1 MSAPVRSDDEKPSM
15 FPTMYA
21 PPWAREQAQDL
32 AGDAGMAAVDRAL
45 NASDEFRQTLPPA
58 APLEAK
64 RRWNKPFDGDIAAKH
79 LRERPS
85 LDPVAVP
92 APPVQERGAPLAVF
106 ARVTGAVGL
115 AALAAF
121 FVVGVM
127 PRPLQGAASHDPAIA
142 KPFWARLF
150 GMPKREEPQ
159 VLDARTIVPQPVATQ
174 RVIIPATEPVAF
186 ADRMAAVP
194 VKAETEPTATA
205 RTIQEQPAPPPAPP
219 APRLRSL
226 DSAELNMLLKRGEE
240 LIREG
245 DIAAA
250 RLMLARAA
258 EAGDARA
265 ALTLGATYD
274 ADVLRKLGVLGLA
287 GDVAQARAWYSK
299 AAEFGSGEA
308 TRRLEQ
314 IAQSAR

>member
-1 MSAPVRSDDEKPSM
+1 MSAPVRNDDETPSM

-21 PPWAREQAQDL
+21 PPWARERAQDL
-32 AGDAGMAAVDRAL
+32 PGDAGMAAVDKAL
-45 NASDEFRQTLPPA
+45 NASGEFRATLPPA

-85 LDPVAVP
+85 LDPVVVP
-92 APPVQERGAPLAVF
+92 APPVQERGAPLAVL
-106 ARVTGAVGL
+106 ARVTGAIGL

-121 FVVGVM
+121 FVVGAM
-127 PRPLQGAASHDPAIA
+127 PQPLQGAASRDPAIA

-159 VLDARTIVPQPVATQ
+159 VIDAQSIVPQSVATQ
-174 RVIIPATEPVAF
+174 RVVIPAEPAAF
-186 ADRMAAVP
+186 ADRLAAVP
-194 VKAETEPTATA
+194 VKAETEPAVAA
-205 RTIQEQPAPPPAPP
+205 RTLQEQPAAPAPT
-219 APRLRSL
+219 LRAL
-226 DSAELNMLLKRGEE
+226 DRDELTMLFKRGEE
-240 LIREG
+240 LIRQG
-245 DIAAA
+245 DIASA
-250 RLMLARAA
+250 RLMLERAA
-258 EAGDARA
+258 EAGEARA
-265 ALTLGATYD
+265 ALALGATYD
-274 ADVLRKLGVLGLA
+274 ADVLRKLGVLGVT
-287 GDVAQARAWYSK
+287 GDVAQARAWYGK

>member
-1 MSAPVRSDDEKPSM
+1 MSAPVRSADETPSM

-21 PPWAREQAQDL
+21 PPWARERAQDL
-32 AGDAGMAAVDRAL
+32 PGDAGMAAVDKAL
-45 NASDEFRQTLPPA
+45 NASDEFRRTLPPA
-58 APLEAK
+58 APLREK

-92 APPVQERGAPLAVF
+92 APPVQERGSPVAVL
-106 ARVTGAVGL
+106 ARVTGAIGL

-121 FVVGVM
+121 IVVGAM
-127 PRPLQGAASHDPAIA
+127 PQPLQGASQGAAVA
-142 KPFWARLF
+142 KPLWSRLF
-150 GMPKREEPQ
+150 GAPRSAQPPSN
-159 VLDARTIVPQPVATQ
+159 DAERIVPQPVVTQ
-174 RVIIPATEPVAF
+174 RVVVPMEPAAF
-186 ADRMAAVP
+186 ADRLAAIP
-194 VKAETEPTATA
+194 VKAETEPAVAA
-205 RTIQEQPAPPPAPP
+205 RSLQEQPAPPTPS
-219 APRLRSL
+219 LRAL
-226 DSAELNMLLKRGEE
+226 DREELNLLLKRGEE

-250 RLMLARAA
+250 RLMLGRAA
-258 EAGDARA
+258 EAGEARA
-265 ALTLGATYD
+265 ALALGATYD
-274 ADVLRKLGVLGLA
+274 ADVLRKLGVLGVT
-287 GDVAQARAWYSK
+287 GDVAQARAWYGK

>member
-1 MSAPVRSDDEKPSM
+1 MSAPVRSDDETPSM

-45 NASDEFRQTLPPA
+45 NASDEFRRTLPPA
-58 APLEAK
+58 APLEEK
-64 RRWNKPFDGDIAAKH
+64 RRWNKPFDGDIAVKH

-85 LDPVAVP
+85 LDPGAVP
-92 APPVQERGAPLAVF
+92 APPVQERGAPIAVF

-127 PRPLQGAASHDPAIA
+127 PRPLQGAASHDPAVT

-159 VLDARTIVPQPVATQ
+159 VIDARTIVPQPVAIQ
-174 RVIIPATEPVAF
+174 RVVIPAEPAPL
-186 ADRMAAVP
+186 ADRLAAVP
-194 VKAETEPTATA
+194 KAETEPTVAA
-205 RTIQEQPAPPPAPP
+205 RAVREQAPPPPPAPS
-219 APRLRSL
+219 LRAL
-226 DSAELNMLLKRGEE
+226 DPAELSMLLKRGEE

-250 RLMLARAA
+250 RLMLSRAA

-265 ALTLGATYD
+265 ALALGATFD
-274 ADVLRKLGVLGLA
+274 ADVLRKLGVLGVA
-287 GDVAQARAWYSK
+287 GDAAQARTWYGK
-299 AAEFGSGEA
+299 AAE
-308 TRRLEQ
+308 
-314 IAQSAR
+314 